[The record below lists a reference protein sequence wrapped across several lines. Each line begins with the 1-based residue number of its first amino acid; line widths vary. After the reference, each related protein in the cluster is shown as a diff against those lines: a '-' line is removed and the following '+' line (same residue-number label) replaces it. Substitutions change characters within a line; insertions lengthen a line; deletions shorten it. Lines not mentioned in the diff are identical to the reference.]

1 MIPIKLQQLQNF
13 RKMQHIL
20 LTCHGTDGGT
30 DFGKTLGIQVSKSSL
45 KFLSIHIRFT
55 FLFLKIFEAIK
66 KIFKRSVLAYIWYEN
81 LINML

>member
-45 KFLSIHIRFT
+45 EFLSIHIRFT
-55 FLFLKIFEAIK
+55 FLFLKNFEAIK
-66 KIFKRSVLAYIWYEN
+66 KIFKQSVLAYIWYEN